1 MVCHY
6 WFFNQGF
13 KFQNFICNGCHDLT
27 MLCLNLSDIVI
38 ITVKNVDFRYIFGEI
53 SKSEAIH
60 LLRNYVLDDREYI

>member
-6 WFFNQGF
+6 WLFNQGF

-38 ITVKNVDFRYIFGEI
+38 ITVKNVDFRYIFDEI